1 MYRQSTVFQPLIG
14 GSHCSNLLVSE
25 PVFSSWLQS
34 LRFISYRQR
43 NQRIISA
50 SGTKKAF
57 PASEERRN
65 QSGRFQS
72 NQKRNS
78 TTWKVGFSTKLH
90 AVSAKTPS
98 TYVDKYTYLLP
109 QVRVL
114 PVFAS
119 CLIWAKNLLGLMIW
133 LKKIVLSLRCV
144 FGYSLVTYWFPL
156 HILSEGISRVLWL
169 LAPQHT
175 KQALKRGGNTNYLD
189 KRSDYK
195 LHVLDCSD

>member
-65 QSGRFQS
+65 QSGRFRS
-72 NQKRNS
+72 NRNRNS
-78 TTWKVGFSTKLH
+78 MTWKAGFTTKLH
-90 AVSAKTPS
+90 ADSAKTPR

-114 PVFAS
+114 PVFTS
-119 CLIWAKNLLGLMIW
+119 CLIWAKNLLGLMMWPDLFI
-133 LKKIVLSLRCV
+133 LLLLYAN
-144 FGYSLVTYWFPL
+144 GYNLVTYWFPL